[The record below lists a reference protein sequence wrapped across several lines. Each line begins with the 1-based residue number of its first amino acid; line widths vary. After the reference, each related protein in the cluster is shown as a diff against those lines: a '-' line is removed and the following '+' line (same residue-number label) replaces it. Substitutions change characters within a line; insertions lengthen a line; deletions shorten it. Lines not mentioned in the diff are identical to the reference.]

1 MKAITEDSK
10 NIVFYE
16 GNHIVL
22 KLVYAGRF
30 SNKASII
37 DADNRV
43 YEIVAVNFW
52 KTRFEIRLD
61 QECLFTVKKKWA
73 KTAEIGIINGSS
85 NNIILFK
92 HKGLFRFR
100 FIIQDKDD
108 RELATIRSRFRWKGF
123 RRDYEIEISDSL
135 KRKPNHLVMLG
146 IMIYLVR
153 NSQKQHAG
161 GVVAMG

>member
-37 DADNRV
+37 DARNQV

-52 KTRFEIRLD
+52 KTRFEISLN
-61 QECLFTVKKKWA
+61 QECLFTIKKKWA
-73 KTAEIGIINGSS
+73 KTAEIGINNGSS
-85 NNIILFK
+85 SNILLFK

-108 RELATIRSRFRWKGF
+108 RELATIRSKFRWKGF
-123 RRDYEIEISDSL
+123 RNDYEIEVSDSMR
-135 KRKPNHLVMLG
+135 RKPDHLVILG
-146 IMIYLVR
+146 IMLYLVR
-153 NSQKQHAG
+153 NLQKQNAG
-161 GVVAMG
+161 GAAAMG